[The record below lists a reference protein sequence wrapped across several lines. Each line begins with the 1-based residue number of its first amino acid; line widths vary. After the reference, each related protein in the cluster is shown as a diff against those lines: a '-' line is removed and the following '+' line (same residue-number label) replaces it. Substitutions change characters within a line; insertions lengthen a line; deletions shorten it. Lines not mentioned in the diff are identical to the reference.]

1 MVNQPSPS
9 STMESEAF
17 IRQGQVNSWKKV
29 FEPEIEKLFNKWI
42 ADNLKD
48 TDLRFPNYNKS

>member
-9 STMESEAF
+9 STMESEMF
-17 IRQGQVNSWKKV
+17 IRQGQVDSWKKV
-29 FEPEIEKLFNKWI
+29 FKPELEEVFNKWI

-48 TDLRFPNYNKS
+48 TDLRFPN